1 MSDVAVDG
9 KIVPAPAPAPAPAK
23 RRRSLRR
30 ILATSQ
36 TAISVV
42 ISVVLLMAAWEF
54 AVTAFKI
61 PSYVLPSPAA
71 VWKALVAG
79 LMLAPTSRASFL
91 YQLAD
96 TMHATAFGFVIGSV
110 LGVILAALMA
120 ESRAIQKLIFPYIVG
135 FQCLPKVAIAP
146 LFIIWFGYQIE
157 SKIAMS
163 ATLVIFPVVLNS
175 LEGFLS
181 VERERLELMTSLDAS
196 RWQTFRMIKFPGALP
211 FIFAGLNLGIVH
223 AFLGSIFA
231 EFMGAQ
237 RGIGVIITQL
247 SSVSDTAGVFA
258 VLLLL
263 AAAGYLL
270 IELVRVFQRRFAFW
284 SGSGRTIETT

>member
-1 MSDVAVDG
+1 MSDLVIPAAVTAS
-9 KIVPAPAPAPAPAK
+9 KS

-30 ILATSQ
+30 FLATSQ
-36 TAISVV
+36 TAVSVLT
-42 ISVVLLMAAWEF
+42 SVVLLMVAWES
-54 AVTAFKI
+54 AVTAFDI
-61 PSYVLPSPAA
+61 PSYVLPSPGA
-71 VWKALVAG
+71 VWQALKAG
-79 LMLAPTSRASFL
+79 LLLSPSSRASFL

-96 TMHATAFGFVIGSV
+96 TMHATAFGFVIGS
-110 LGVILAALMA
+110 LAGVVLAALMA
-120 ESRAIQKLIFPYIVG
+120 ESRVIQKLIFPYIVG

-181 VERERLELMTSLDAS
+181 VERERLELMASLDAS
-196 RWQTFRMIKFPGALP
+196 RWQTFWRIKFPSALP
-211 FIFAGLNLGIVH
+211 FIFAGLNLGVVH

-258 VLLLL
+258 VLVLL
-263 AAAGYLL
+263 AGCGYLL
-270 IELVRVFQRRFAFW
+270 IELVRAFQRKFAFW
-284 SGSGRTIETT
+284 SGSGKTIETT